1 MMKRD
6 YLKPAMRVVF
16 LSARV
21 QLLTGSPVN
30 RNSNNV
36 GLNEEIK
43 AGSGTA
49 RSRSFDGW
57 DNDWDEE

>member
-21 QLLTGSPVN
+21 QLLTDSSTVYRN
-30 RNSNNV
+30 RNNV

-49 RSRSFDGW
+49 RSRSFD
-57 DNDWDEE
+57 DWDDEE